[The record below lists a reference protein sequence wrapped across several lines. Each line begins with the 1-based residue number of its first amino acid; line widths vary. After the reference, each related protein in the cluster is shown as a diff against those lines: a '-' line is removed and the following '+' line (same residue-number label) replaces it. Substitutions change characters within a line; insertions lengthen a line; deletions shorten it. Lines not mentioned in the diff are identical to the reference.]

1 MFLYSGEAEIPCDR
15 AEMREAGGG
24 PGRGLLCEYFK
35 KESLRLKHD
44 FNFFAKVTQTL
55 GSRDMKET
63 GKCSLMFGN
72 LQGKRAGTRTYGKE
86 PINGRRKNAL
96 LFATYLS
103 RLSWEG
109 KKFCLHCLAFSPLS
123 S

>member
-44 FNFFAKVTQTL
+44 FNFFCESNADSGQQRHERN
-55 GSRDMKET
+55 GE
-63 GKCSLMFGN
+63 MFANVWELTRKKGGN
-72 LQGKRAGTRTYGKE
+72 TYV
-86 PINGRRKNAL
+86 R
-96 LFATYLS
+96 
-103 RLSWEG
+103 
-109 KKFCLHCLAFSPLS
+109 
-123 S
+123 